1 MARPERSPYDE
12 QVYRITLEELF
23 DVVPMED
30 EAFGTA
36 EGDLCMDAIV
46 RLQKVHGLP
55 YVRAA
60 GIVVDA
66 ITEIRH
72 SKLSIGA
79 VNCPGDILHG

>member
-12 QVYRITLEELF
+12 QVYRATLEDLF

-30 EAFGTA
+30 EAFGTE
-36 EGDLCMDAIV
+36 EGEVCLEAIV
-46 RLQKVHGLP
+46 RLQQHHGMP
-55 YVRAA
+55 YATAA
-60 GIVVDA
+60 GMVVDA

-79 VNCPGDILHG
+79 VHCPGDIQHG